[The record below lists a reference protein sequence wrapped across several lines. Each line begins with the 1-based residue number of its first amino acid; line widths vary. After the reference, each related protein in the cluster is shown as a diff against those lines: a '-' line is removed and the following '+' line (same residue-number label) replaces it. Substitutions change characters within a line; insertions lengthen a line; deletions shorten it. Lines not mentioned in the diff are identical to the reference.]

1 MYSSLIGKVQ
11 KAHQY
16 AQERERV
23 VLSQFSA
30 AFRGEHSSYQVTYD
44 EGNWNCSCEHF
55 SEDNF
60 CSHAMA
66 MERILEGITLQT
78 AKHPV

>member
-30 AFRGEHSSYQVTYD
+30 AFRGEHSIYQVTYD
-44 EGNWNCSCEHF
+44 EGKWGCSCEHF
-55 SEDNF
+55 NEGNF
-60 CSHAMA
+60 CSHGMA
-66 MERILEGITLQT
+66 MERILEEITLQT
-78 AKHPV
+78 ARHPA

>member
-16 AQERERV
+16 AQEPERV
-23 VLSQFSA
+23 VLSQFCA
-30 AFRGEHSSYQVTYD
+30 DFRGEHNNYQVTYE
-44 EGNWNCSCEHF
+44 EGTWKCSCEHF
-55 SEDNF
+55 SEDDF

-78 AKHPV
+78 ADQPA